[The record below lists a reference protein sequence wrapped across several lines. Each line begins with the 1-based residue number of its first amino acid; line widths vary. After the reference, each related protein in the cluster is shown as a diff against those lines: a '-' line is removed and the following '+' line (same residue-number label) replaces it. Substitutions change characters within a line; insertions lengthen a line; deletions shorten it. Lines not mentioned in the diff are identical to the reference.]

1 MHGEKPRLRI
11 RSGVREG
18 PTPKSIF
25 LGSCSSSYCSYAS
38 QNQGKSPRNIILI
51 IMLNIQELTAR
62 LLLLT
67 LSRRL
72 AAQDHE
78 ARQAAQ
84 AATSSSTQDSKNPVS
99 DAGSSLQKSS
109 DSCLSYSSTDFQR
122 EASLLS
128 SKTVESW
135 TRIRPFMEWN
145 PDSTIA
151 QDIENLFRQE
161 FEREYPPAGD
171 NPYLRVISTF
181 VDKMKDIDESSVPAT
196 LQNRELSDKNS
207 PSSVSSP
214 NSEAM
219 EVQYRA
225 PVMSYDGVLTFM
237 AQEVVEMVAIMYG
250 RLGCQHLEDS
260 AGKFY
265 VKSCLGDPTT
275 SMFSKSILN
284 GTAAQKPSP
293 LARFEQHQIV
303 QMVESWFSLHPLSGI
318 ASKTLFLRQFR
329 DGKHDEILL
338 NLMVGDALYIGDG
351 RVGSNAGEPFF
362 EYACALMGT
371 RKTDKF
377 SLSIMQSCL
386 LLTWHYLCIGRGRK
400 GTAFASMACAGTNR
414 VLIQLNNKPITGQ
427 GMINGVDIGE
437 VETELLKNVN
447 SVLSLLTLWGFMQFD
462 TPFADFLPAVPLA
475 SESLP
480 ADRRFSKVAE
490 LDERSGNLSTRRRQ
504 AYMIKSWWA
513 LQNIT
518 STCSHIYALYPRNA
532 PSSEKRDDM
541 FWVSLHRLKGI
552 NQNIPLLCLRIRKV
566 LEEAVR
572 SLDVRL
578 QGDASMDAA
587 AVTVPLVL
595 YYVIMIH
602 LLFPAV
608 VEEDDWSVTVDT
620 MSKFFE
626 TSEALMGALKRFEA
640 ESGESPGDNK
650 WVFSRAMLPPESTD
664 IAIANMMLLG
674 IDACGRALEYFIGCV
689 DKESWAESQIVL
701 AYSIR
706 LREVAEQLLKACKFA
721 KLNSARRL
729 KEVKRQIKKVLA
741 RLDEWKM
748 FDAESPMTEPKMPQ
762 QDAFG
767 EFDID
772 LAASAAAAAAF
783 NLAGDYSNAAN
794 YDFSNLDFDTNM
806 AQWQLSA
813 MAATSQ
819 PGSRGEQ
826 LPSPP
831 MSSSAQPQSRSASAG
846 NSPEFIISA
855 ASPNI
860 PGIAS
865 TASFPATAQASSSL
879 SMGMSSTGSTAPS
892 ISIDPTYL
900 DGGDIDINA
909 GTSTATQGQMPEIK
923 VPAPHD
929 FQDFSFS
936 SYNTHFPSPETF
948 WMTRPPGV
956 DADPKLL
963 EQMKKRGGQ

>member
-1 MHGEKPRLRI
+1 MSSQGRPITIRKSCQFCRARKIKCSGTGRCEACTERNLDCVYAPESAKGRPRR
-11 RSGVREG
+11 V
-18 PTPKSIF
+18 
-25 LGSCSSSYCSYAS
+25 SSSAAA
-38 QNQGKSPRNIILI
+38 RAA
-51 IMLNIQELTAR
+51 TALMQAR
-62 LLLLT
+62 IK
-67 LSRRL
+67 
-72 AAQDHE
+72 DHE
-78 ARQAAQ
+78 ARQQ
-84 AATSSSTQDSKNPVS
+84 AAATASTTTASSSQGSQNPAS
-99 DAGSSLQKSS
+99 STGSSLPTGGDQ
-109 DSCLSYSSTDFQR
+109 CLSYSSTDFQR

-135 TRIRPFMEWN
+135 TRIRPFASWD

-151 QDIENLFRQE
+151 QDIETLFRQE
-161 FEREYPPAGD
+161 FDKDFPAGD

-181 VDKMKDIDESSVPAT
+181 IDKMRDIDERSTPAT
-196 LQNRELSDKNS
+196 LQSRDLFDK
-207 PSSVSSP
+207 SSP
-214 NSEAM
+214 MSSHSSPPADAM

-237 AQEVVEMVAIMYG
+237 AQEVVEMIAVMYG

-265 VKSCLGDPTT
+265 VKSCLGDPTST
-275 SMFSKSILN
+275 MFSKSILN

-303 QMVESWFSLHPLSGI
+303 QMIESWFSLHPLSAI

-362 EYACALMGT
+362 EYACALMGA
-371 RKTDKF
+371 RKTGKF
-377 SLSIMQSCL
+377 DLSIMQSCL
-386 LLTWHYLCIGRGRK
+386 LLAWHYLCIGRGRK
-400 GTAFASMACAGTNR
+400 GTAFASMACAGTNK

-427 GMINGVDIGE
+427 GTINGVDIGE

-480 ADRRFSKVAE
+480 SDRRLSKVAE

-532 PSSEKRDDM
+532 PSALDSAKKDDM

-572 SLDVRL
+572 SLDVRV
-578 QGDASMDAA
+578 QGDASMDAS

-602 LLFPAV
+602 LLFPSVA
-608 VEEDDWSVTVDT
+608 EEDDWSVTLDT
-620 MSKFFE
+620 MSKFLE
-626 TSEALMGALKRFEA
+626 TSEALMNALKRFDA

-650 WVFSRAMLPPESTD
+650 WVFSRAMLPPETTD

-689 DKESWAESQIVL
+689 DKESWTESQIVL
-701 AYSIR
+701 AHSTR
-706 LREVAEQLLKACKFA
+706 LREVAEQLLKACKYS

-729 KEVKRQIKKVLA
+729 KEVKRQVKKVLA

-748 FDAESPMTEPKMPQ
+748 FDVESPMTPPKLEQQQQ

-767 EFDID
+767 EFD

-794 YDFSNLDFDTNM
+794 FDFSNIDFSADMT
-806 AQWQLSA
+806 QWQ
-813 MAATSQ
+813 MAALAAGAES
-819 PGSRGEQ
+819 Q

-831 MSSSAQPQSRSASAG
+831 MSSATQPQSQPASTG
-846 NSPEFIISA
+846 NSPEFIINST
-855 ASPNI
+855 ASPNM
-860 PGIAS
+860 PGISA
-865 TASFPATAQASSSL
+865 TASFPTTAAASSSMA
-879 SMGMSSTGSTAPS
+879 MGMSSAVPAAPS
-892 ISIDPTYL
+892 INIDSTFL
-900 DGGDIDINA
+900 NAGDINIDTA
-909 GTSTATQGQMPEIK
+909 GQGQMPEIP
-923 VPAPHD
+923 VPSPSD

-936 SYNTHFPSPETF
+936 SYNTHFPSPEAF
-948 WMTRPPGV
+948 WMAEPET
-956 DADPKLL
+956 DPKLL
-963 EQMKKRGGQ
+963 EQMKKHGRQ

>member
-1 MHGEKPRLRI
+1 MR
-11 RSGVREG
+11 
-18 PTPKSIF
+18 
-25 LGSCSSSYCSYAS
+25 
-38 QNQGKSPRNIILI
+38 
-51 IMLNIQELTAR
+51 
-62 LLLLT
+62 
-67 LSRRL
+67 
-72 AAQDHE
+72 
-78 ARQAAQ
+78 
-84 AATSSSTQDSKNPVS
+84 
-99 DAGSSLQKSS
+99 
-109 DSCLSYSSTDFQR
+109 
-122 EASLLS
+122 
-128 SKTVESW
+128 
-135 TRIRPFMEWN
+135 
-145 PDSTIA
+145 
-151 QDIENLFRQE
+151 
-161 FEREYPPAGD
+161 
-171 NPYLRVISTF
+171 
-181 VDKMKDIDESSVPAT
+181 DIDERNVPAT
-196 LQNRELSDKNS
+196 LQNRDLAGNS
-207 PSSVSSP
+207 PMSSHSSP
-214 NSEAM
+214 PAELM

-237 AQEVVEMVAIMYG
+237 AQEVVEMVAVMYG

-265 VKSCLGDPTT
+265 VKSCLGDPSKT
-275 SMFSKSILN
+275 MFSKSILD

-303 QMVESWFSLHPLSGI
+303 QMVESWFSLHPLSAI

-362 EYACALMGT
+362 EYACALMGA
-371 RKTDKF
+371 RKTGKF
-377 SLSIMQSCL
+377 DLSIMQSCL
-386 LLTWHYLCIGRGRK
+386 LLSWHYLCIGRGRK
-400 GTAFASMACAGTNR
+400 GTAFASLACAGTNK

-427 GMINGVDIGE
+427 GTINGVDIGE
-437 VETELLKNVN
+437 VETELLKNIN

-480 ADRRFSKVAE
+480 SDRRLSKVAE

-532 PSSEKRDDM
+532 PAIETGKQDE
-541 FWVSLHRLKGI
+541 FWVSLSRLKGI

-572 SLDVRL
+572 SLDVKI
-578 QGDASMDAA
+578 QGDASMDAS

-602 LLFPAV
+602 LLFPSVA
-608 VEEDDWSVTVDT
+608 EEDDWSVTVDT
-620 MSKFFE
+620 MSQFLE
-626 TSEALMGALKRFEA
+626 TSAALLNALKRFDA

-689 DKESWAESQIVL
+689 DKESWTESQIVL
-701 AYSIR
+701 AHSTR
-706 LREVAEQLLKACKFA
+706 LREVAEQLLKACKYS

-729 KEVKRQIKKVLA
+729 KEVKRQVKKVLA

-748 FDAESPMTEPKMPQ
+748 FDVESPITPPKLDQQ

-767 EFDID
+767 EFDF
-772 LAASAAAAAAF
+772 AASAATAAAF

-794 YDFSNLDFDTNM
+794 FDFSGIDFSADMTG
-806 AQWQLSA
+806 WQ
-813 MAATSQ
+813 MAALAASTPAS
-819 PGSRGEQ
+819 GSEQQ

-831 MSSSAQPQSRSASAG
+831 MSSATQSQSQAASTG
-846 NSPEFIISA
+846 NSPEFIIST
-855 ASPNI
+855 ASPNM
-860 PGIAS
+860 PGIAA
-865 TASFPATAQASSSL
+865 TASFPGIGAASSSL
-879 SMGMSSTGSTAPS
+879 GMGMSSAVPGAPS
-892 ISIDPTYL
+892 INIDATYL
-900 DGGDIDINA
+900 NPGDVDINVGSA
-909 GTSTATQGQMPEIK
+909 SQGQIPEIP
-923 VPAPHD
+923 VPSPQD

-936 SYNTHFPSPETF
+936 SYGTHFPSPESI
-948 WMTRPPGV
+948 WMRSQPGSENEPN
-956 DADPKLL
+956 DRN
-963 EQMKKRGGQ
+963 KRGG